1 MKRGTNKQQGM
12 AAIMVTMILAI
23 VISIIV
29 IGFAQVVR
37 REQRNSLD
45 NQLSTQAYYA
55 AESGV
60 NLAQSALK
68 TNPALTKSDC
78 PDTTTPEFSG
88 KYGIGENAEI
98 TCLLISSKLSSLE
111 YQKVDMHSVPMY
123 IKAETGTVDK
133 LYISWQASSGS
144 TSVAGCSAGVGSFGS
159 SWPCAQ
165 PLLRLD
171 LVPVVGPSTPAG
183 VDAAQ
188 YTAFL
193 YPTTGGGGLATY
205 NANSKNNVVAAK
217 CQTATGTL
225 NPRVCTLAIN
235 GLGQQAYAARIMS
248 IYGDSDLTVFAT
260 DPSNIRR
267 TLVEGQVLIDVTA
280 KASDVLKRVQAR
292 TSLTAPVPDFG
303 ITAAGGG
310 VCKRYQKIGDN
321 ISIEP
326 LSDGS
331 TPPACTIP

>member
-1 MKRGTNKQQGM
+1 MDMKRGINKQQGM
-12 AAIMVTMILAI
+12 AAIMVTMILAV

-60 NLAQSALK
+60 NLAQSVLK
-68 TNPALTKSDC
+68 ADPTLTDKPDC
-78 PDTTTPEFSG
+78 AATGPFAD
-88 KYGIGENAEI
+88 KYDIGENAEI

-123 IKAETGTVDK
+123 VKADAGTVDR

-144 TSVAGCSAGVGSFGS
+144 SSVAGCPAAPGSFGS
-159 SWPCAQ
+159 SWSCAQ

-171 LVPVVGPSTPAG
+171 LVPDNGASDPAS
-183 VDAAQ
+183 VANSQ

-193 YPTTGGGGLATY
+193 YPTTSGGGLVSYA
-205 NANSKNNVVAAK
+205 ANSKNTVVAAK
-217 CQTATGTL
+217 CTASTGAL
-225 NPRVCTLAIN
+225 NPRICTMTIQ
-235 GLGQQAYAARIMS
+235 GLGQQAYAARVMS
-248 IYGDSDLTVFAT
+248 IYGDSDVTVFAT
-260 DPSNIRR
+260 DPSNVRR

-292 TSLTAPVPDFG
+292 TSLTAPIPDFG

-310 VCKRYQKIGDN
+310 VCKRYQKVGDT
-321 ISIEP
+321 ISI
-326 LSDGS
+326 DDAVAY
-331 TPPACTIP
+331 PACAIP